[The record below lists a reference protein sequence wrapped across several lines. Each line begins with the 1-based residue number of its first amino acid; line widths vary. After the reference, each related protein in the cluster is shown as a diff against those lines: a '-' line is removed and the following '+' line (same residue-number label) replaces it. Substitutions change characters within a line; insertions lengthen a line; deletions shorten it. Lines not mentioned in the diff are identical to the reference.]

1 MKRPKASRAVL
12 KDFRNFLFLVWQHL
26 CLPSPTPI
34 QYEIAEYLQHGPKRQ
49 IIEAFRGVGK
59 SWETSA
65 FVCWMLLNDPQY
77 KFLVASASKQR
88 ADDFSTFTLRL
99 IYEMPILQHLVPKDD
114 QRNSKIA
121 FDVAPA
127 RAAHAPSVKSVGIF
141 GQLTGGR
148 ANHIIADDVEV
159 PNNSGT
165 QDMRE
170 KLIKTVSEFEAIIVP
185 GGRIT
190 YLGTPQ
196 TEESIY
202 NKLVEERQ
210 YDIRIWPARYPETA
224 KLAVYRGK
232 LAPNITEVVECEPE
246 RIGQPTDPD
255 RFTDLD
261 LLEREA
267 SYGRA
272 GFALQFM
279 LDTSLSDSERYPLK
293 LSDLIVMN
301 LHVDKAPIAVSY
313 GSGPQ
318 QQIRELANVGFT
330 GDRFYRPLFID
341 EKWDK
346 YEGAVLSI
354 DPSGRGKDETG
365 FAVVKY
371 LHGNLFVPAW
381 GGLRG
386 GYNPETMELLA
397 KIAVNQKVNK
407 IIIEANF
414 GDGMFTQ
421 LFLPVLQRVSAGKG
435 TIAVEEVKH
444 NIQKERRIA
453 DTLEPVMNQH
463 RLIIDFDVIQGDIK
477 LSGEE
482 QAYSGLY
489 QMTRLTRDRGALKFD
504 DRLDALAMAVSEW
517 TSAMARDEQKAVQEY
532 HAKQLEAE
540 LKVFLKHV
548 VGKHRFQ
555 TQKPTW
561 NNTMSRR
568 GNSGRNL
575 GYGTR

>member
-1 MKRPKASRAVL
+1 MKRSKPSRAVL

-26 CLPSPTPI
+26 QLPPPTPI

-65 FVCWMLLNDPQY
+65 FVCWTLLNDPQY

-99 IYEMPILQHLVPKDD
+99 IYEMPILQHLIPKDD

-121 FDVAPA
+121 FDVAQS

-202 NKLVEERQ
+202 NKLVEERN
-210 YDIRIWPARYPETA
+210 YDIRMWPARYPETT
-224 KLAVYRGK
+224 KLGVYRGK
-232 LAPNITEVVECEPE
+232 LAPNIAEVVECEPK
-246 RIGQPTDPD
+246 RIGEPTDPL
-255 RFTDLD
+255 RFTDID

-279 LDTSLSDSERYPLK
+279 LDTSLSDAERYPLK
-293 LSDLIVMN
+293 LSDLVVMN

-318 QQIRELANVGFT
+318 QQIRELPNVGFT

-346 YEGAVLSI
+346 YEGSVMSI

-371 LHGNLFVPAW
+371 LHGNLFVTQW
-381 GGLRG
+381 GGLKG
-386 GYNPETMELLA
+386 GYNLETLETLA
-397 KIAVNQKVNK
+397 NIAVHQKVNK

-421 LFLPVLQRVSAGKG
+421 LFLPILQQASAGKS

-463 RLIIDFDVIQGDIK
+463 RLIVDYEVIQRDVK
-477 LSGEE
+477 LAGEE
-482 QAYSGLY
+482 QAYSALY
-489 QMTRLTRDRGALKFD
+489 QMTRLTRERGALKFD
-504 DRLDALAMAVSEW
+504 DRLDALAMAVSDW
-517 TSAMARDEQKAVQEY
+517 TTVMARDEQKAVQEY

-548 VGKHRFQ
+548 VGKHRFRPMKQ
-555 TQKPTW
+555 TW

-568 GNSGRNL
+568 SAHGRNSN
-575 GYGTR
+575 YGS